1 MLKLVNLESFSDRQ
15 KLLNSLESCG
25 NNGNSTA
32 SRFIFETGGAETK
45 RSDDGKPNDST
56 SRSSQD
62 VNVEWENMMIFLI

>member
-25 NNGNSTA
+25 SNGNSTA
-32 SRFIFETGGAETK
+32 SRFIFETDGAETK
-45 RSDDGKPNDST
+45 SSDDGKPNDST

-62 VNVEWENMMIFLI
+62 FNVEWENIIFLI